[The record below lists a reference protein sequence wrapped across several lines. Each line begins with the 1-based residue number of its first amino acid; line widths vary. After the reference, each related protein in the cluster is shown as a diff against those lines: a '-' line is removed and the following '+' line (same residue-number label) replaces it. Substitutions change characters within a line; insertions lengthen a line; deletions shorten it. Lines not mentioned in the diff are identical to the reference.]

1 MKLRTLALSSTLA
14 MLALLALPAQAQPR
28 PTHTL
33 DPTGATQARA
43 EYACARANCVPSK
56 APGKS

>member
-1 MKLRTLALSSTLA
+1 MMLRTLALSSTLA
-14 MLALLALPAQAQPR
+14 LLALSVQAQPR
-28 PTHTL
+28 SAYSL
-33 DPTGATQARA
+33 DQPGAAQARA

>member
-1 MKLRTLALSSTLA
+1 MMLRPLALSSV
-14 MLALLALPAQAQPR
+14 LALLALSAQAQPR
-28 PTHTL
+28 PAYSL
-33 DPTGATQARA
+33 DQPGVAQARA